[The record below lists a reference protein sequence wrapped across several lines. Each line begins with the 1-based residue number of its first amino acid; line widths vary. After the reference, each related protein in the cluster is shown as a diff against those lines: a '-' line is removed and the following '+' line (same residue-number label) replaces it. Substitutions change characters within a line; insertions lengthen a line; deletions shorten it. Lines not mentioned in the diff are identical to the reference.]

1 MKKKMKI
8 YEQPT
13 VKVVRFMV
21 EQGFAGSGPG
31 MTGEGS
37 GDDGEEGLDAPIVSG
52 GITAERSGG
61 FFSTTKHF

>member
-1 MKKKMKI
+1 MKKKMKN

-21 EQGFAGSGPG
+21 EQGFAGSLGG
-31 MTGEGS
+31 NNEG
-37 GDDGEEGLDAPIVSG
+37 GKEGGEEGLDDAPIVSG

>member
-1 MKKKMKI
+1 MKKKMKN
-8 YEQPT
+8 YDQPT

-21 EQGFAGSGPG
+21 EQGFAGTAGG
-31 MTGEGS
+31 DNEG
-37 GDDGEEGLDAPIVSG
+37 GGNGGEEGLDAPIVSG